1 MNISH
6 EKHSELIELIED
18 SVEYFCSKNMISGE
32 LVYTILNIYIYR
44 SGEGRVGGKKERFG
58 GAASL

>member
-32 LVYTILNIYIYR
+32 LVYTILNCYSESKIAQFQ
-44 SGEGRVGGKKERFG
+44 GEVK
-58 GAASL
+58 